1 MDGYNIFL
9 ALLAVYIIGL
19 VTVGWYFNKKQKSI
33 TDFWLAGRKVG
44 PGALGFSAAA
54 SWLTAGG
61 ILAVIGYFILQG
73 MGSIWAF
80 VAPNIIALLVI
91 AVLVSKIKNLPAITQ
106 PELLEQRY
114 GSSVRWPVALIIT
127 VVMIL
132 FAVADVTGLSLVL
145 QVFYGLDP
153 LYAAAI
159 VAIAVSL
166 YVTLG
171 GLSAVVWTD
180 VIQFSFLSLFTI
192 AMAFAAVGTVADGG
206 LNTPAISSSELFG
219 SLPDV

>member
-1 MDGYNIFL
+1 
-9 ALLAVYIIGL
+9 
-19 VTVGWYFNKKQKSI
+19 
-33 TDFWLAGRKVG
+33 
-44 PGALGFSAAA
+44 
-54 SWLTAGG
+54 
-61 ILAVIGYFILQG
+61 

-80 VAPNIIALLVI
+80 VAPNIVALLVI
-91 AVLVSKIKNLPAITQ
+91 AVLVGKIKNLPAITQ

-171 GLSAVVWTD
+171 GLFGSSLDRCHPVLVP
-180 VIQFSFLSLFTI
+180 LSFTI
-192 AMAFAAVGTVADGG
+192 AMAFAAVGTVQMEV
-206 LNTPAISSSELFG
+206 LTL
-219 SLPDV
+219 LQ

>member
-1 MDGYNIFL
+1 MDGYSIFL
-9 ALLAVYIIGL
+9 ALLAVYIAGL
-19 VTVGWYFNKKQKSI
+19 VAIGWYFNKKQKSV
-33 TDFWLAGRKVG
+33 TDFWLAGRKIG
-44 PGALGFSAAA
+44 PSALGFSAAA

-61 ILAVIGYFILQG
+61 ILAVIGYFMLQG

-91 AVLVSKIKNLPAITQ
+91 AVLVGKIKNLPAITQ

-114 GSSVRWPVALIIT
+114 GSAVRWPIALIIT

-180 VIQFSFLSLFTI
+180 VIQFCVPFSFHDSNGFCCSR
-192 AMAFAAVGTVADGG
+192 DGSRWRSWH
-206 LNTPAISSSELFG
+206 LCNKQL
-219 SLPDV
+219 